1 MPRVEAGVDRS
12 PLQPRLSRGFCLRIF
27 LEASQMKPQDDQEP
41 LIPPDASISN
51 PARAQPRL
59 RGSLSSQQPLIARR
73 RPPGNGDDGPPDGD
87 GEPPP
92 PPPPPVSVPDVAMQ
106 FSPCLPDAVRAD
118 VIRAIR
124 DATGGT
130 ADVRALCQN
139 QSERIGRSR
148 RCSPAWRRSRMQRG
162 RADLPRGYD
171 SPRPQGGLFLPA
183 PQCRDRRHFCG
194 WILRY

>member
-1 MPRVEAGVDRS
+1 MV
-12 PLQPRLSRGFCLRIF
+12 
-27 LEASQMKPQDDQEP
+27 KPQDDQEP
-41 LIPPDASISN
+41 LIPPDASIGN

-73 RPPGNGDDGPPDGD
+73 KPPGNGDDGPPDGD

-118 VIRAIR
+118 VLRAIR

-139 QSERIGRSR
+139 QSERIGL
-148 RCSPAWRRSRMQRG
+148 WF
-162 RADLPRGYD
+162 
-171 SPRPQGGLFLPA
+171 RPVVNPDDNCA
-183 PQCRDRRHFCG
+183 RDRGLQRLSLLQVG
-194 WILRY
+194 EWSSSSSIRA

>member
-12 PLQPRLSRGFCLRIF
+12 PLQPRLSRGFC
-27 LEASQMKPQDDQEP
+27 
-41 LIPPDASISN
+41 
-51 PARAQPRL
+51 
-59 RGSLSSQQPLIARR
+59 
-73 RPPGNGDDGPPDGD
+73 PPGNGDDGPPDGD

-139 QSERIGRSR
+139 QSERIGL
-148 RCSPAWRRSRMQRG
+148 WF
-162 RADLPRGYD
+162 
-171 SPRPQGGLFLPA
+171 RPVVNPDGNA
-183 PQCRDRRHFCG
+183 ARDRGLQRLSLLQVGETVVFFINSSLIYRTAFDA
-194 WILRY
+194 WNQQPRRLRRQPGSERTELLAVFRKPQPRRDEDR

>member
-1 MPRVEAGVDRS
+1 
-12 PLQPRLSRGFCLRIF
+12 
-27 LEASQMKPQDDQEP
+27 MKPQDDQEP

-118 VIRAIR
+118 VVRAIR

-139 QSERIGRSR
+139 QSERIGL
-148 RCSPAWRRSRMQRG
+148 WF
-162 RADLPRGYD
+162 
-171 SPRPQGGLFLPA
+171 RPVVNPDGNA
-183 PQCRDRRHFCG
+183 ARDRGCRG
-194 WILRY
+194 